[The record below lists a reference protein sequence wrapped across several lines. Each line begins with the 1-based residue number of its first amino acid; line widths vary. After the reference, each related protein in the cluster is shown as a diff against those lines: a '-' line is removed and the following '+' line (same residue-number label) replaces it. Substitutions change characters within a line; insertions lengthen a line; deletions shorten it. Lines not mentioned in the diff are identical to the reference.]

1 MMGKRK
7 RNSLIPDTQND
18 INGFSELTSSE
29 LQKDFDCDTS
39 VQNLSFNKKIN
50 VELLEYKIQHLE
62 QNVVELKKEIQQPIF
77 EKLTKYKW
85 ILGLVGTLLSAI
97 FIVLTWCFHLYN
109 KNLDIKFQG
118 LEEKLNENIKNT
130 KEHSKSI
137 SELNNKTN
145 IIDYSVNIN
154 RQK

>member
-1 MMGKRK
+1 MGKRK

-62 QNVVELKKEIQQPIF
+62 QNVEELKKEIQQPIF

-85 ILGLVGTLLSAI
+85 IFGLVGTLLSAI

-109 KNLDIKFQG
+109 KNLDIKFHG
-118 LEEKLNENIKNT
+118 LEEKLNENIKST

>member
-62 QNVVELKKEIQQPIF
+62 QNVEELKKEIQQPIF
-77 EKLTKYKW
+77 EKFTKYKW

-97 FIVLTWCFHLYN
+97 FIVLTWCFYLYN
-109 KNLDIKFQG
+109 KNLDIKFHG

>member
-1 MMGKRK
+1 MGKRK

>member
-1 MMGKRK
+1 MGKRK

-62 QNVVELKKEIQQPIF
+62 QNVEELKKEIQQPIF
-77 EKLTKYKW
+77 EKFTKYKW
-85 ILGLVGTLLSAI
+85 ILGLVGTLFSAI

-109 KNLDIKFQG
+109 KNLDIKFHG

>member
-1 MMGKRK
+1 MGKRK

-62 QNVVELKKEIQQPIF
+62 QNVEELKKEIQQPIF
-77 EKLTKYKW
+77 EKFTKYKW

-109 KNLDIKFQG
+109 KNLDIKFHG

>member
-62 QNVVELKKEIQQPIF
+62 QNVEELKKEIQQPIF
-77 EKLTKYKW
+77 EKFTKYKW

-109 KNLDIKFQG
+109 KNLDIKFHG

>member
-1 MMGKRK
+1 MGKRK

-62 QNVVELKKEIQQPIF
+62 QNVEELKKEIQQPIF
-77 EKLTKYKW
+77 EKFTKYKW

-97 FIVLTWCFHLYN
+97 FIVLTWCFYLYN
-109 KNLDIKFQG
+109 KNLDIKFHG

>member
-62 QNVVELKKEIQQPIF
+62 QNVEELKKEIQQPIF
-77 EKLTKYKW
+77 EKFTKYKW

-109 KNLDIKFQG
+109 RNLDIKFHG

>member
-1 MMGKRK
+1 MGKRK

-62 QNVVELKKEIQQPIF
+62 QNVEELKKEIQQPIF

-109 KNLDIKFQG
+109 KNLDIKFHG

>member
-1 MMGKRK
+1 MGKRK

-62 QNVVELKKEIQQPIF
+62 QNVEELKKEIQQPIF
-77 EKLTKYKW
+77 EKFTKYKW

-109 KNLDIKFQG
+109 RNLDIKFHG

>member
-1 MMGKRK
+1 MSKRK

-62 QNVVELKKEIQQPIF
+62 QNVEELKKEIQQPIF
-77 EKLTKYKW
+77 EKFTKYKW

-109 KNLDIKFQG
+109 KNLDIKFHG

>member
-62 QNVVELKKEIQQPIF
+62 QNVEELKKEIQQPIF
-77 EKLTKYKW
+77 EKFTKYKW

-97 FIVLTWCFHLYN
+97 FIISTWCFHLYN
-109 KNLDIKFQG
+109 KNLDIKFHG

>member
-62 QNVVELKKEIQQPIF
+62 QNVEELKKEIQQPIF
-77 EKLTKYKW
+77 EKFTKYKW
-85 ILGLVGTLLSAI
+85 ILGLVGTLFSAI

-109 KNLDIKFQG
+109 KNLDIKFHG

>member
-1 MMGKRK
+1 MGKRK

-62 QNVVELKKEIQQPIF
+62 QNVEELKKEIQQPIF

-109 KNLDIKFQG
+109 KNLDIKFHG
-118 LEEKLNENIKNT
+118 LEEKLNENIKST

>member
-62 QNVVELKKEIQQPIF
+62 QNVEELKKEIQQPIF

-109 KNLDIKFQG
+109 KNLDIKFHG